1 MADND
6 TNQNKGAR
14 NVLAYGTFIFS
25 VSAITI
31 LAATAIINDTE
42 NKNTMAIFNIVLP
55 VFASWVGTVLAF
67 YFGRENFESANK
79 QVREL
84 VQKLTPEQRA
94 KALVTSIMRS
104 LSNMV
109 HHEIPKGQAEKDIKI
124 SELMAKFAGNVS
136 RLPIIDSDKKPK
148 YMIHESRIDKYL
160 ASGGKQDDS
169 LEQFISSQKVA
180 GVEYGL
186 DKGFIIVSEE
196 TTLAAANSRLEDTP
210 SVQDIFI
217 TKGGGSDEPLIGWI
231 SNLRMAKFLEK

>member
-1 MADND
+1 MAENV
-6 TNQNKGAR
+6 TNQKKEPR
-14 NVLAYGTFIFS
+14 NVLAYGTLIFS

-31 LAATAIINDTE
+31 LAAIAIIKDTT
-42 NKNTMAIFNIVLP
+42 NTMVIFNIVLP

-84 VQKLTPEQRA
+84 VQKLTPEERA

-109 HHEIPKGQAEKDIKI
+109 HHEIPKGQSDNDVKI
-124 SELMAKFAGNVS
+124 SELMAKFSGNVS

-169 LEQFISSQKVA
+169 LEQFISSQKSA

-186 DKGFIIVSEE
+186 DKGFIVVSEE
-196 TTLAAANSRLEDTP
+196 TTLATANSRLEDIP
-210 SVQDIFI
+210 SSQDIFI

-231 SNLRMAKFLEK
+231 SNLRLAKFLEK